1 MLNLSTVSGGRE
13 WVLFWVRW
21 VLLLLSGGLFFFVNS
36 QFSTPVEGQTLIRAA
51 AIAAAANAA
60 LLPFLLI
67 RKLHPVLPLVALG
80 GDLVMAGV
88 FTIAAAS
95 QAWTLTGILLLLLIG
110 SLVRFSFPY
119 SVVSSVGILI
129 VAVATIAS
137 MRFDLAQI
145 GVTLPLGIGVAG
157 AVAVVAVAYGLER
170 LVGAQRIELEATHE
184 SRSLVTQQMR
194 DRMRGIYDLS
204 FTMGS
209 TLKYEKIL
217 DAALEAGRLGMR
229 LPDGLGTTLI
239 SAVLLFHA
247 DDNALHVVSSRRLTR
262 ADASRVIPGRSGI
275 IGEALKEAV
284 PVFGTDAKKDPEL
297 QYFAALQY
305 CRSILCIP
313 LRAGYDNF
321 GVLLYASE
329 KPRAFSEEQSE
340 LLTAIG
346 IQATIALQ
354 NAVLYESLMREKERI
369 VEVQEDARKKLARD
383 LHDGPTQSVAA
394 IAMRINAIARM
405 VERAPSQAVE
415 ELRKVEDLARK
426 TTKEIRHM
434 LFTLRPLVLETQG
447 LAAAVQQLAQKTEET
462 HDLPVAVR
470 VAADVEKA
478 LDYNQQGVLFYI
490 IEEAVN
496 NARKHA
502 RASLVSVLVRLQN
515 DVVVAQISDNGRGF
529 NLNEVEHD
537 YEKRGSLGMTNMRE
551 RAELLDGTLS
561 IDSVEGR
568 GTVVTVIVP
577 LQAPAGIISDS
588 PLSQRPVTKLALAAT
603 SRLAVAQ
610 DMGSLA

>member
-21 VLLLLSGGLFFFVNS
+21 VLLLLSGGIFFFVNG
-36 QFSTPVEGQTLIRAA
+36 QFNTPVESETLIRAA
-51 AIAAAANAA
+51 VIAAAANAA
-60 LLPFLLI
+60 LLPFLFI

-80 GDLVMAGV
+80 GDLVIAGA
-88 FTIAAAS
+88 FTVAAAA

-110 SLVRFSFPY
+110 SLVRYSFPY
-119 SVVSSVGILI
+119 SVLSSVCTLI
-129 VAVATIAS
+129 VALAVMAA

-145 GVTLPLGIGVAG
+145 GVTLPLGIATAG
-157 AVAVVAVAYGLER
+157 AVAVASVAYGLER
-170 LVGAQRIELEATHE
+170 LVGTQRLELEATHE

-194 DRMRGIYDLS
+194 ERMRGIYDLS
-204 FTMGS
+204 YTMGS

-275 IGEALKEAV
+275 VGEALKEAV

-415 ELRKVEDLARK
+415 ELRKVEDLSRK

-447 LAAAVQQLAQKTEET
+447 LAAALHQLAQKTEET
-462 HDLPVAVR
+462 HDLAVAVR
-470 VAADVEKA
+470 VAADAEKA

-502 RASLVSVLVRLQN
+502 RASLVSIVVRLQN

-577 LQAPAGIISDS
+577 LQAPAGVVSDS
-588 PLSQRPVTKLALAAT
+588 QLAQRPVTKLALAAT

-610 DMGSLA
+610 DMGSLV